1 MKEIDITK
9 LFKLLL
15 SHIFPI
21 LLSGVVLGSAVFAYN
36 SFWAKPVYRTST
48 SVLINNGGLADTY
61 HDSGTI
67 SSGIISASL
76 SLIPTCKDM
85 LESDGIYK
93 KLATALD
100 DKYSYYSLQSSFAVA
115 SRSDHSLVID
125 IYTYGSNITETK
137 RIANTFL
144 QIVPVYVED
153 NLPSSDVKIM
163 ATADKIV
170 KTAPRT
176 SFNSMVGFLIGA
188 IICAGIYIILEF
200 TRNTVEGE
208 KDFKARYD
216 LPLLGTVPLFDTNG
230 QGGNR
235 RGRSK

>member
-1 MKEIDITK
+1 M
-9 LFKLLL
+9 L

-21 LLSGVVLGSAVFAYN
+21 ILAGIVFAAAVFAYN

-48 SVLINNGGLADTY
+48 SVLINNGGLAETY

-85 LESDGIYK
+85 LESDGIFK
-93 KLATALD
+93 KLATALG

-115 SRSDHSLVID
+115 SRSDSSLVID
-125 IYTYGSNITETK
+125 IYTYGSDINETK

-170 KTAPRT
+170 KTSPRT
-176 SFNSMVGFLIGA
+176 AFNSAIAFLIGA
-188 IICAGIYIILEF
+188 LFCSSIYIILEF
-200 TRNTVEGE
+200 AKNTIENE
-208 KDFKARYD
+208 KDFKARYE
-216 LPLLGTVPLFDTNG
+216 LPLLGSVPLFESNK
-230 QGGNR
+230 QGGKHHGR
-235 RGRSK
+235 RK